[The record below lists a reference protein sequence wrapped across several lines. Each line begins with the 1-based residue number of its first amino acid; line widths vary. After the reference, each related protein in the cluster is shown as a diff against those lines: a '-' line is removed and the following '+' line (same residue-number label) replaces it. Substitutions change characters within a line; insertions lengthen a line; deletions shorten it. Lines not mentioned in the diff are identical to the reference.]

1 MAINQHFILRGAVR
15 DLDNGWGALA
25 LKSLRITGPDSCL
38 KKKKKRSTVSSF
50 LNGCKMAEL
59 MPDWFLESAGK
70 L

>member
-38 KKKKKRSTVSSF
+38 KKKKKGPQSVLSS
-50 LNGCKMAEL
+50 MAVK
-59 MPDWFLESAGK
+59 WQN
-70 L
+70 

>member
-38 KKKKKRSTVSSF
+38 KKKKKKVHSQF
-50 LNGCKMAEL
+50 FPQWL
-59 MPDWFLESAGK
+59 
-70 L
+70 